1 MDCFPG
7 KPPFRAGLLVSSRRL
22 RGGYKPIPEEYHRRL
37 PEKKPFYPFPDSP
50 CADCPKR
57 GFAFP
62 AIYYILPE
70 TPSWR
75 NAIPKRYKQRQKK
88 CAESD
93 RKKRVSRADNCTR
106 KTIWNF
112 LFKKNRKSIKP
123 LRTSDINCMWQLN
136 VRSIRQSKYPDLDS
150 TPIPAFSIIDQWHKG
165 TAHHHGGH
173 TAEELHLYSIALESF
188 FSIVAISYHP
198 SFQNARKIFQ
208 KMKEYAPDFYREHII
223 LSKNLV
229 FTETGQI
236 AS

>member
-1 MDCFPG
+1 MAGINPSPKNTIGAYRKRSLFIRFRTARVLTARNG
-7 KPPFRAGLLVSSRRL
+7 ALLSRQSITSFRRLLHGEMPFRKDINKDKKSAQNQTGRR
-22 RGGYKPIPEEYHRRL
+22 GSPEPTTAHV
-37 PEKKPFYPFPDSP
+37 
-50 CADCPKR
+50 
-57 GFAFP
+57 
-62 AIYYILPE
+62 
-70 TPSWR
+70 
-75 NAIPKRYKQRQKK
+75 KQYGIS
-88 CAESD
+88 CS
-93 RKKRVSRADNCTR
+93 
-106 KTIWNF
+106 
-112 LFKKNRKSIKP
+112 KKNRKSIKP

-188 FSIVAISYHP
+188 FSIVVISYHP